1 MEIIAYICIIIACIS
16 LILIW
21 FVSIYNK
28 FQTYIIRI
36 NAVEADIDNVLRKRF
51 DLLNKSITI
60 IKNSL
65 PEEEN
70 PLAIIGEL
78 HSKKISNFDLDRSL
92 YQAIN
97 EFDIYKEKVKD
108 AEIKKIAFVLNESE
122 AELLAYRKYYNDITT
137 DYNSLRKMFPSS
149 IVGLI
154 CGYKNRNYY
163 DNKNL
168 FDKTTNDFKL

>member
-108 AEIKKIAFVLNESE
+108 AEI
-122 AELLAYRKYYNDITT
+122 
-137 DYNSLRKMFPSS
+137 
-149 IVGLI
+149 
-154 CGYKNRNYY
+154 
-163 DNKNL
+163 
-168 FDKTTNDFKL
+168 